1 MAENT
6 GPIITLTAGTI
17 TFANEWWQTKQVNFR
32 VLVATALLAAAIDG
46 LGKLDSKIATSL
58 SVMILIGALTTE
70 FNGKSAASTL
80 AGIFPPGGIVK
91 QQPAKKKAA
100 LWN

>member
-6 GPIITLTAGTI
+6 GMIITLSAGTI
-17 TFANEWWQTKQVNFR
+17 TFANEWWQTKQINFR
-32 VLVATALLAAAIDG
+32 VLIATAFLAAGVGG

-70 FNGKSAASTL
+70 FNGRSAASTL
-80 AGIFPPGGIVK
+80 AGLFPGGGK
-91 QQPAKKKAA
+91 PAAPAKKKVA